1 MAVLISLWQLAPLTE
16 VVSAD
21 SILFLPVGTRQ
32 PPGQLDHM
40 TKLNI
45 FERGVKIQTLIP
57 VLFFQLRLTTTVVS
71 RCFNGEFKTVNYTVT
86 DLLLTQAFGKYW
98 F

>member
-1 MAVLISLWQLAPLTE
+1 MALSGSVDRRLTQMTVLIRLWQLAPLPE
-16 VVSAD
+16 AAD
-21 SILFLPVGTRQ
+21 SISFLPVGTRQ
-32 PPGQLDHM
+32 PPGRLDHM

-71 RCFNGEFKTVNYTVT
+71 RCFKQRV
-86 DLLLTQAFGKYW
+86 
-98 F
+98 

>member
-16 VVSAD
+16 AVSAD

-45 FERGVKIQTLIP
+45 FERGV
-57 VLFFQLRLTTTVVS
+57 
-71 RCFNGEFKTVNYTVT
+71 
-86 DLLLTQAFGKYW
+86 
-98 F
+98 